1 MMYFTIRV
9 KGVLKEFNYMQKQ
22 SSQINDKWV
31 RIGGIALLSI
41 NMLLNLDRHGTGV
54 NGTWFFVFYYLVSIV
69 LILEFNRYLI
79 RKIHQQDAA
88 IKKRKRFWKAV
99 LACFTSTTFLF
110 LVSFYG
116 FHLVRGLHV
125 GDSYKAITVII
136 ICSMVLAMVHAGI
149 YEAMEYS
156 RRLGM
161 LEAEKEE
168 LLRINLQGQ
177 YDALKQ
183 QVNPHFLFN
192 SINTVSSLITKDP
205 VRAQKFLSEMSKV
218 YRYLLQ
224 SNEEELVT
232 LETELKFIGSYFH
245 LLKTRF
251 TDGLFLDLQIEDD
264 VLQCQVPALTLQ
276 LLIENAI
283 KHNIVEKETPLVI
296 SMISGKGQLTVRNN
310 LQKKLTDVVS
320 TRIGLANIIA
330 KYKLLGQPEVIVLKT
345 ENDFTVTIPLIQS
358 KMYEHTNS

>member
-1 MMYFTIRV
+1 
-9 KGVLKEFNYMQKQ
+9 LKELNYKHKQ
-22 SSQINDKWV
+22 SRQINDKWV
-31 RIGGIALLSI
+31 RIGGIALLSV

-54 NGTWFFVFYYLVSIV
+54 NGVLFFVCYYLVSIV
-69 LILEFNRYLI
+69 LILELNRYWI
-79 RKIHQQDAA
+79 RNIHQQDAA
-88 IKKRKRFWKAV
+88 VKRRKRFWMAAF
-99 LACFTSTTFLF
+99 ACFISTTIIF

-116 FHLVRGLHV
+116 FHLVRGVHV
-125 GDSYKAITVII
+125 GDSYKVIPVII

-149 YEAMEYS
+149 YEALEYS
-156 RRLGM
+156 RRLGW

-168 LLRINLQGQ
+168 LLRINLQSQ
-177 YDALKQ
+177 YDSLKQ

-205 VRAQKFLSEMSKV
+205 SRAQKFLSEMSKV

-224 SNEEELVT
+224 SNEQELVT
-232 LETELKFIGSYFH
+232 LETELRFISSYFH

-251 TDGLFLDLQIEDD
+251 TDGLFLDLQIADD
-264 VLQCQVPALTLQ
+264 VLQYQLPALTLQ

-296 SMISGKGQLTVRNN
+296 SMISGKGQLTITNN
-310 LQKKLTDVVS
+310 LQKKLTDIVS

-330 KYKLLGQPEVIVLKT
+330 RYQLLGQPDVIVLQT
-345 ENDFTVTIPLIQS
+345 ESEFKVTIPLIQS

>member
-1 MMYFTIRV
+1 LRN
-9 KGVLKEFNYMQKQ
+9 FNYIQKQ
-22 SSQINDKWV
+22 SNHINDKWV

-41 NMLLNLDRHGTGV
+41 NMLFNLERHGTGV
-54 NGTWFFVFYYLVSIV
+54 NGTWFFVCYYLASIV
-69 LILEFNRYLI
+69 LILELNRYWI
-79 RKIHQQDAA
+79 RNIHQQKAA
-88 IKKRKRFWKAV
+88 GKNGKRFRMAA
-99 LACFTSTTFLF
+99 LACFISTTFLF

-116 FHLVRGLHV
+116 FHLVRGVHV
-125 GDSYKAITVII
+125 GNPYRVIPVII

-156 RRLGM
+156 RRLGS

-168 LLRINLQGQ
+168 LLRINLQSQ
-177 YDALKQ
+177 FDSLKQ

-205 VRAQKFLSEMSKV
+205 ARAQKFLSEMSKV

-232 LETELKFIGSYFH
+232 LETELRFIDSYFH

-251 TDGLFLDLQIEDD
+251 TDGLFLDLQIGDD
-264 VLQCQVPALTLQ
+264 VLQYQVPPLTLQ

-283 KHNIVEKETPLVI
+283 KHNIIEKETPLVI
-296 SMISGKGQLTVRNN
+296 SMVTTKGHLTVTNN

-320 TRIGLANIIA
+320 TQTGLANIIA
-330 KYKLLGQPEVIVLKT
+330 RYKLLGQTEVVVLQT
-345 ENDFTVTIPLIQS
+345 EHEFQVTIPLIQS

>member
-1 MMYFTIRV
+1 M
-9 KGVLKEFNYMQKQ
+9 KEFNYKDRQ
-22 SSQINDKWV
+22 SKQINDKWV
-31 RIGGIALLSI
+31 RIGGIALLSV
-41 NMLLNLDRHGTGV
+41 NMLLNLDRHGSGV

-69 LILEFNRYLI
+69 LILELNRYWI
-79 RKIHQQDAA
+79 RTIHQQDAA
-88 IKKRKRFWKAV
+88 GKRKKRFWLAAF
-99 LACFTSTTFLF
+99 ACFISTSFLF
-110 LVSFYG
+110 LISFYG
-116 FHLVRGLHV
+116 FHLVRGVHV
-125 GDSYKAITVII
+125 GDPYKIIPVII
-136 ICSMVLAMVHAGI
+136 ICSLVLATVHAGI
-149 YEAMEYS
+149 YEALEYS
-156 RRLGM
+156 RRLGW

-168 LLRINLQGQ
+168 LLRINLQSQ
-177 YDALKQ
+177 YDSLKQ

-205 VRAQKFLSEMSKV
+205 ARAQKFLSEMSKV

-232 LETELKFIGSYFH
+232 LEIELKFINSYFH

-251 TDGLFLDLQIEDD
+251 SDGLFLDLQISDD
-264 VLQCQVPALTLQ
+264 VLQYQVPALTLQ

-296 SMISGKGQLTVRNN
+296 SMVSGKGQLTVTNN

-330 KYKLLGQPEVIVLKT
+330 RYKLLGQPEVIVLET
-345 ENDFTVTIPLIQS
+345 ETEFKVTIPLIQS
-358 KMYEHTNS
+358 KMYAHTNS